1 MTSDYLDEF
10 GHYDDWSGKEE
21 DYKKG
26 AVWTYAGE
34 IDEDLM
40 IPLGDGDISRVF
52 KKDNTYISI
61 KCNGI
66 KPILRPL
73 SDLTKDIEYRG
84 EKFVPLKKLHELDE
98 TNYFGNTE
106 EKGYKLRFMDKVIS
120 VKHNTYKLSGTE
132 EFVVKYLVE
141 TSNIGDLIYS
151 FSYDPELRRFLKRD
165 DTRSIPLG
173 IGYQLDMF
181 NKLFEWN
188 FDVFGLIDKG
198 LAIDINTL

>member
-1 MTSDYLDEF
+1 MSEVRKLELKHLAPYRPYGLKFVMTSDYLDEF

-73 SDLTKDIEYRG
+73 SDLTKEIFDLSFSW
-84 EKFVPLKKLHELDE
+84 K
-98 TNYFGNTE
+98 TNPN
-106 EKGYKLRFMDKVIS
+106 
-120 VKHNTYKLSGTE
+120 
-132 EFVVKYLVE
+132 
-141 TSNIGDLIYS
+141 IYS
-151 FSYDPELRRFLKRD
+151 IATIKNRLITNNLTYYDQLFLIELH
-165 DTRSIPLG
+165 
-173 IGYQLDMF
+173 
-181 NKLFEWN
+181 
-188 FDVFGLIDKG
+188 FDVFGLIDQG
-198 LAIDINTL
+198 LAIDINTLNK